1 MAKFKITYQL
11 DEMDC
16 GPSCL
21 VMISKHYGKEFSL
34 PFFRDNSFITKNGVS
49 LLGISQAA
57 QNIGFETVSAK
68 LTLEKLKE
76 KKDDIPCVIHWNQSH
91 FAVLYKI
98 KKSKFS
104 KKYYFYVADP
114 AHGLIKLTED
124 NFCKGWMNIQNKGVA
139 LFLTPTKIFF
149 NQQEIK
155 EKNNFSYLFNYIK
168 PFKWQMIKIFSSLII
183 GSLIT
188 LIFPFLTQNLVDKG
202 INPKNINF
210 VTLILLAQLSLFFG
224 HTIVEIIRNRILLY
238 VGSKINIS
246 IIADFLEKL
255 MLMPLK
261 YFDSKRIGDLTQRIQ
276 DHKRIESFLTS
287 QSIQTLFSLIN
298 FSVFFGVLAYYN
310 WSILII
316 YISITLFSI
325 LWVLHFQK
333 QRKTLDYNRFELLAD
348 NQSSTYELITG
359 MQEIKLNNFE
369 QYKQNQWKEIQ
380 EKLLKI
386 NLKVLNLDQLQLS
399 GYEFLN
405 SVKNIIVTFIV
416 AQNVINN
423 NLTLGS
429 MLSISYIIGEMN
441 SPINQLI
448 SFFRS
453 LQDAKLS
460 FSRLN
465 EIHNFK
471 EVTNKNIKTHNKNKQ
486 INDAK
491 QKGILFCN
499 VNFQY
504 EGPKS
509 QYILKN
515 INHFISENKITAVVG
530 TSGSGKTT
538 LLKLILKY
546 YDPINGKIS
555 INAENLKTLKLNDWR
570 NDYGVVMQ
578 DGYIFSETIER
589 NIATSDTEIDIQKL
603 ENAIKIANLTDYINN
618 LPMGIKTK
626 IGTSGSGISGGQ
638 KQRILIARAVYKN
651 PKYLFFDEATS
662 SLDAEN
668 EKIIMENLNTFF
680 KNKTV
685 IIIAHRLS
693 TVKNADQIIV
703 LKNGEIAEVGNHKQL
718 VQNKADYYNLIKNQL
733 ELGN

>member
-1 MAKFKITYQL
+1 
-11 DEMDC
+11 MDC

-21 VMISKHYGKEFSL
+21 VMIAKYYGKEFSL
-34 PFFRDNSFITKNGVS
+34 SFFREQSFITKNGVS

-57 QNIGFETVSAK
+57 QNVGFETISAK

-76 KKDDIPCVIHWNQSH
+76 KKDEIPCIIHWNQGH

-98 KKSKFS
+98 KRNNIT
-104 KKYYFYVADP
+104 KKYCFYVADP
-114 AHGLIKLTED
+114 AHGFIKQSEE
-124 NFCKGWMNIQNKGVA
+124 NFIKGWISVDDKGIA
-139 LFLTPTKIFF
+139 LFLNPTENFYKQTEVID
-149 NQQEIK
+149 K
-155 EKNNFSYLFNYIK
+155 TNFSYLFNYIK
-168 PFKWQMIKIFSSLII
+168 PFKWQMIKIFISLLI

-188 LIFPFLTQNLVDKG
+188 LLFPFLTENLVDKG
-202 INPKNINF
+202 INPKNLHF
-210 VTLILLAQLSLFFG
+210 VSLILLAQLSLFFG
-224 HTIVEIIRNRILLY
+224 HTIIEIIRNRILLF
-238 VGSKINIS
+238 VGSKININ
-246 IIADFLEKL
+246 IISDFLGKL

-261 YFDSKRIGDLTQRIQ
+261 YFDAKRIGDLTQRIQ

-298 FSVFFGVLAYYN
+298 FFVFFGVLAYYN
-310 WSILII
+310 WFILII
-316 YISITLFSI
+316 YITITVLSI
-325 LWVLHFQK
+325 LWVLYFQK
-333 QRKTLDYNRFELLAD
+333 QRKILDYNRFELLAD
-348 NQSSTYELITG
+348 NQSTTYELITG

-369 QYKQNQWKEIQ
+369 EYKQNQWKEIQ

-386 NLKVLNLDQLQLS
+386 NIKVLNLDQFQLS
-399 GYEFLN
+399 GYDFLN
-405 SVKNIIVTFIV
+405 SIKNIIVTFIV
-416 AQNVINN
+416 AQNVING

-465 EIHNFK
+465 EIHNYN
-471 EVTNKNIKTHNKNKQ
+471 EITNANLDLETENIIGKTGVLIQNL
-486 INDAK
+486 D
-491 QKGILFCN
+491 
-499 VNFQY
+499 FQY

-509 QYILKN
+509 PFVLKN
-515 INHFISENKITAVVG
+515 INQFISENKVTAIVG
-530 TSGSGKTT
+530 SSGSGKTT
-538 LLKLILKY
+538 LLKLLLKY
-546 YDPINGKIS
+546 YEPVNGLIS
-555 INAENLKTLKLNDWR
+555 INYVNLKNIKLEDWR
-570 NDYGVVMQ
+570 KNYGVVMQ
-578 DGYIFSETIER
+578 DGFIFSETIER
-589 NIATSDTEIDIQKL
+589 NIATSDTEINLKKL
-603 ENAIKIANLTDYINN
+603 KNAIKTANLTEFIND
-618 LPMGIKTK
+618 LPLGTKTK
-626 IGTSGSGISGGQ
+626 IGSSGNGISGGQ

-668 EKIIMENLNTFF
+668 EKIIMENLNLFF

-703 LKNGEIAEVGNHKQL
+703 LKNGKIVETGNHQEL
-718 VQNKADYYNLIKNQL
+718 VNNNADYFNLVKNQL
-733 ELGN
+733 ELGS

>member
-1 MAKFKITYQL
+1 MPKFKITYQL

-21 VMISKHYGKEFSL
+21 VMIAKHYGKEFSL
-34 PFFRDNSFITKNGVS
+34 PFFRENSFITKNGVS
-49 LLGISQAA
+49 LLGITQAA
-57 QNIGFETVSAK
+57 QNIGFETISAK

-76 KKDDIPCVIHWNQSH
+76 KKDEIPCIIHWNQSH

-98 KKSKFS
+98 KKAKFS
-104 KKYYFYVADP
+104 KKYYFNVADP
-114 AHGLIKLTED
+114 AHGLIKLSED
-124 NFCKGWMNIQNKGVA
+124 NFCKGWISIQNKGVA

-149 NQQEIK
+149 NQQEVK
-155 EKNNFSYLFNYIK
+155 EKNNFAYLFNYVK
-168 PFKWQMIKIFSSLII
+168 PFKWQIIKIFISLLL

-188 LIFPFLTQNLVDKG
+188 LIFPFLTQDLVDKG
-202 INPKNINF
+202 INPKNIHF

-224 HTIVEIIRNRILLY
+224 HTIVEIIRNKILLY
-238 VGSKINIS
+238 VGSKININ
-246 IIADFLEKL
+246 IIADFLGKL

-261 YFDSKRIGDLTQRIQ
+261 YFDAKRIGDLTQRIQ

-316 YISITLFSI
+316 YISTTLLSI
-325 LWVLHFQK
+325 LWVLYFQK
-333 QRKTLDYNRFELLAD
+333 QRKVLDYNRFELLAD
-348 NQSSTYELITG
+348 NQSTTFELITG
-359 MQEIKLNNFE
+359 MQEIKLNSFE
-369 QYKQNQWKEIQ
+369 EYKQNQWREVQ
-380 EKLLKI
+380 EKLFKI
-386 NLKVLNLDQLQLS
+386 NLKVLNLDQFQLS
-399 GYEFLN
+399 GYDFLN
-405 SVKNIIVTFIV
+405 NIKNIIVTFIV

-423 NLTLGS
+423 NLSLGS

-471 EVTNKNIKTHNKNKQ
+471 EKINKNKTTQDNKQ
-486 INDAK
+486 IINTV
-491 QKGILFCN
+491 QKGIFLYN

-509 QYILKN
+509 QYVLKN
-515 INHFISENKITAVVG
+515 INHFISENKITAIVG
-530 TSGSGKTT
+530 SSGSGKTT
-538 LLKLILKY
+538 LLKLLLKY
-546 YDPINGKIS
+546 YEPINGDIS
-555 INAENLKTLKLNDWR
+555 INEENLKNIKLEDWR
-570 NDYGVVMQ
+570 KDYGVVMQ

-589 NIATSDTEIDIQKL
+589 NIATSDIEINFQKL

-618 LPMGIKTK
+618 LPLKSKTK
-626 IGTSGSGISGGQ
+626 IGSSGSGISGGQ

-668 EKIIMENLNTFF
+668 EKIIMENLNSFF

-685 IIIAHRLS
+685 LIIAHRLS
-693 TVKNADQIIV
+693 TVKNADQIVV
-703 LKNGEIAEVGNHKQL
+703 LKNGEIVEIGNHQQL
-718 VQNKADYYNLIKNQL
+718 VKNKADYFNLVKNQL
-733 ELGN
+733 ELGS

>member
-1 MAKFKITYQL
+1 
-11 DEMDC
+11 MDC

-21 VMISKHYGKEFSL
+21 VMIAKHYGKEFSL
-34 PFFRDNSFITKNGVS
+34 PFLRENSFITKNGVS

-57 QNIGFETVSAK
+57 QNIGFETISAK

-76 KKDDIPCVIHWNQSH
+76 KKVDIPCVIHWNQSH

-104 KKYYFYVADP
+104 KRYYFYVADP
-114 AHGLIKLTED
+114 AHGLIKLSED
-124 NFCKGWMNIQNKGVA
+124 NFCKGWISISNKGVA
-139 LFLTPTKIFF
+139 LFLTPTSLFYEQKEEK
-149 NQQEIK
+149 EINK
-155 EKNNFSYLFNYIK
+155 FSYLFNYIK
-168 PFKWQMIKIFSSLII
+168 PFNWQMIKIFCSLVI

-188 LIFPFLTQNLVDKG
+188 LIFPFLTQILVDKG
-202 INPKNINF
+202 INPKNIHF
-210 VTLILLAQLSLFFG
+210 VTLILLAQLCFFFG

-238 VGSKINIS
+238 VGSKININ
-246 IIADFLEKL
+246 IIADFLSKL

-261 YFDSKRIGDLTQRIQ
+261 YFDAKRIGDLTQRIQ
-276 DHKRIESFLTS
+276 DHKRIENFLTS
-287 QSIQTLFSLIN
+287 QSIQTLFSIIN

-325 LWVLHFQK
+325 LWVLYFQK
-333 QRKTLDYNRFELLAD
+333 QRKILDYNRFELLAD
-348 NQSSTYELITG
+348 NQSTTYELITG

-369 QYKQNQWKEIQ
+369 KYKQNQWKEIQ
-380 EKLLKI
+380 EKLLKV
-386 NLKVLNLDQLQLS
+386 NLRVLNLDQFQLS

-405 SVKNIIVTFIV
+405 SIKNIFVSFIV
-416 AQNVINN
+416 AQNVINGSI
-423 NLTLGS
+423 TLGG

-460 FSRLN
+460 FLRLN

-471 EVTNKNIKTHNKNKQ
+471 AEIPQNSKYQNKIQMNNIN
-486 INDAK
+486 

-509 QYILKN
+509 QHILKN
-515 INHFISENKITAVVG
+515 INHFISENKVTAIVG
-530 TSGSGKTT
+530 SSGSGKTT
-538 LLKLILKY
+538 MLKLILKY
-546 YDPINGKIS
+546 YEPINGEIL
-555 INAENLKTLKLNDWR
+555 INEENLKNIKLDDWR
-570 NDYGVVMQ
+570 NNYGVVMQ

-589 NIATSDTEIDIQKL
+589 NIATSDIEINFKKL
-603 ENAIKIANLTDYINN
+603 ENAIKIANLTEYINN
-618 LPMGIKTK
+618 LPLGSKTK
-626 IGTSGSGISGGQ
+626 IGSSGSGISGGQ

-651 PKYLFFDEATS
+651 PHYIFFDEATS

-668 EKIIMENLNTFF
+668 EKIIHDNLQEFF
-680 KNKTV
+680 IGKTV

-693 TVKNADQIIV
+693 TVKNADNIIV
-703 LKNGEIAEVGNHKQL
+703 LKNGEIVEQGTHKELVGKKNEYFNL
-718 VQNKADYYNLIKNQL
+718 VKNQL